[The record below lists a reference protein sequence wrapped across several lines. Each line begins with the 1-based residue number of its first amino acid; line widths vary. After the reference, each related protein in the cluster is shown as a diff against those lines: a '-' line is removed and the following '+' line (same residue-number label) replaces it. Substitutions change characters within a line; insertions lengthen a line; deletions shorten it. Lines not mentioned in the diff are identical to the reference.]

1 MYATTT
7 ATTNPCSL
15 SISQVSDPRP
25 LCPSM
30 RSRTTTSST
39 VLAASVPY
47 KSTQA
52 PATTYAHLPTELL
65 LEVLDYIP
73 HDSTSQPTL
82 WAFCLV
88 NHQWYNTAIRRLYE
102 RPHLYGKNYDFF
114 VRTICPSVNLHVKKS
129 DLAGLVRVLDL
140 RSIVHQSSKSMTA
153 RLLGRTKSSLEAF
166 VAPQASFAVNC
177 FAALSKC
184 GNLQTLDLSLISE
197 AISISALANA
207 LQRLPRLKVLYF
219 PRSSND
225 SNTAKG
231 PTSWPHL
238 EELHLS
244 GPLERA
250 FFEQLAGDAPGETS
264 LPPTLTNLSIEHCA
278 RVPLVSVRKL
288 LEGVGPQL
296 QRLRLVSNRCMDERQ
311 MNIVLSFC
319 PNLKSLEISHD
330 YVTSRFG
337 DISRWSLASHPLERL
352 DLLRFSTDHASDFA
366 SGELR
371 PEHLTEALDNNYF
384 PNLRIVRVSKEA
396 EWHSEKVDEVQELQ
410 EALELNY
417 MTNHD
422 TESLDKAVG
431 VWTIND

>member
-1 MYATTT
+1 
-7 ATTNPCSL
+7 
-15 SISQVSDPRP
+15 
-25 LCPSM
+25 M

-82 WAFCLV
+82 WAFCL
-88 NHQWYNTAIRRLYE
+88 

-114 VRTICPSVNLHVKKS
+114 VRTVCPSVNLHVKR
-129 DLAGLVRVLDL
+129 AIWLVC
-140 RSIVHQSSKSMTA
+140 SKSMTA

-197 AISISALANA
+197 AISIT
-207 LQRLPRLKVLYF
+207 LPRLKVLYF

-225 SNTAKG
+225 SNTAK
-231 PTSWPHL
+231 
-238 EELHLS
+238 
-244 GPLERA
+244 
-250 FFEQLAGDAPGETS
+250 AGCDAPGETS

-396 EWHSEKVDEVQELQ
+396 EWHSEKVDEVQSCKRHWR
-410 EALELNY
+410 NY

>member
-25 LCPSM
+25 LFPSM

-114 VRTICPSVNLHVKKS
+114 VRTVCPSVNLHVKKS

-225 SNTAKG
+225 SNTAK
-231 PTSWPHL
+231 
-238 EELHLS
+238 EL
-244 GPLERA
+244 